1 MSAPIRVLLCDD
13 VPDLRMIVRLNL
25 EADGD
30 VQVVGEA
37 GDGVEA
43 VEQAGALQPDVVL
56 LDLSMPRLDGLEAIP
71 LIREAAPGAKI
82 VVFSGFLT
90 DLVAKQVLEAGATSY
105 LEKGTPHET
114 LISTIREAAAA

>member
-13 VPDLRMIVRLNL
+13 VPDLRLLLRLNL

-30 VQVVGEA
+30 VRVVGEA

-43 VEQAGALQPDVVL
+43 IEQARALQPDIVL

-71 LIREAAPGAKI
+71 LIREAAPDTAI

-90 DLVAKQVLEAGATSY
+90 ELVARQVLEAGAASY

-114 LISTIREAAAA
+114 LISTIRAAAA

>member
-13 VPDLRMIVRLNL
+13 VPDLRLILRLNL
-25 EADGD
+25 EADQD
-30 VQVVGEA
+30 VRIVGEA

-43 VEQAGALQPDVVL
+43 VEQARALQPDIVL

-71 LIREAAPGAKI
+71 LIREAAPDAAI

-90 DLVAKQVLEAGATSY
+90 ELVATQVLEAGATSY
-105 LEKGTPHET
+105 LEKGSPHET
-114 LISTIREAAAA
+114 LISTIRAAAA